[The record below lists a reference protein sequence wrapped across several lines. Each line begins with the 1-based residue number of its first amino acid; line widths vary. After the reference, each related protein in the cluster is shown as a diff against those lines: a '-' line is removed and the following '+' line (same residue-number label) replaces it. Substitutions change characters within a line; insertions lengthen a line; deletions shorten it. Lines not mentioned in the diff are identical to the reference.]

1 MTGCRALSFLFVKSF
16 PVLSKGFEIETEM
29 TIHAVDKNM
38 NIENVIV
45 DYRDRPEGSHSKLDT
60 YSDGIKV
67 IRTMFRL
74 YKNYR
79 PMAFFGSLTAVCLV
93 VSAGMFLPIL
103 LKFFRTGLVPNFP
116 TLIVSGF
123 IALTAI
129 ISWFAGMLLS
139 TLAEKDRQAYEFRLQ
154 VIRWM
159 ERNGQKG

>member
-1 MTGCRALSFLFVKSF
+1 
-16 PVLSKGFEIETEM
+16 
-29 TIHAVDKNM
+29 
-38 NIENVIV
+38 
-45 DYRDRPEGSHSKLDT
+45 
-60 YSDGIKV
+60 
-67 IRTMFRL
+67 
-74 YKNYR
+74 
-79 PMAFFGSLTAVCLV
+79 MAFFGSLTAVCLV

-159 ERNGQKG
+159 ERNEQKG